1 MKTVLEKS
9 IVEQIIEL
17 SKLNKTMVEI
27 SQKLSLTYKE
37 VSDVLIDNN
46 LQSLIGL
53 KSKISRKLKKIED
66 KKTLEERNKIS
77 EDINPLINQ
86 MYDNFKWVVDN
97 MISKCKGF
105 YEDDLLGET
114 IDSVKDLE
122 IENFIKSIKKG
133 DNFIDIQIKTNLTPN
148 EIIQYITHYNKAK
161 KSTITKRLS
170 KIKSEVKGSERT
182 LIKLEIEKVVDE
194 LYMVCKWLSNE
205 YEFCVEI
212 FKTYRQL
219 KNDGV
224 EMIIHKKSKNT
235 KTKKSEIV

>member
-1 MKTVLEKS
+1 MKIVLEKS
-9 IVEQIIEL
+9 IIEQIIEL

-97 MISKCKGF
+97 MTSKCKGF
-105 YEDDLLGET
+105 YEDASLGET
-114 IDSVKDLE
+114 IESVKDLE
-122 IENFIKSIKKG
+122 IENFIQSIKKSE
-133 DNFIDIQIKTNLTPN
+133 NFIDIQIKTNLTPN
-148 EIIQYITHYNKAK
+148 QIIQYITHYNKGK

-170 KIKSEVKGSERT
+170 KIQSEVKGSERT

-194 LYMVCKWLSNE
+194 LYIVCKWLSNE

-224 EMIIHKKSKNT
+224 KINIHKKSKNT
-235 KTKKSEIV
+235 KTKISEIV